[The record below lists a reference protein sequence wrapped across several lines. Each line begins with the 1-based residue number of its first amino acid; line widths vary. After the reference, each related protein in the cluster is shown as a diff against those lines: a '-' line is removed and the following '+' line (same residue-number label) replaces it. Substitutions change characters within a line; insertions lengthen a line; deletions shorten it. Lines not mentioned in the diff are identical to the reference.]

1 MGTIKVG
8 QKNPKTVDMGGF
20 TIAPND
26 ATATNKVIS
35 AEEKAKQ
42 VEKIMQLPKEQI
54 VPELRKRGFNEIADV
69 TEAQMKQEKEKA
81 EKQAESRAKRLAE
94 IKAMPE
100 EDQLSLLI
108 EEGFEDEAKE
118 LSEKLALDGEG
129 EQTDEGNGEENQ
141 ANEANVGGES
151 AELSEGE
158 DTEKTEKAT
167 KTKAAQEK
175 TAKKTK

>member
-1 MGTIKVG
+1 MGTIRVG
-8 QKNPKTVDMGGF
+8 QKNPKVYQSTGF
-20 TIAPND
+20 TTVTASQTKAAP
-26 ATATNKVIS
+26 KVLS
-35 AEEKAKQ
+35 EDEKK
-42 VEKIMQLPKEQI
+42 KLIDSIMQMPTDKRVAALRSAGLSKEADEYETYLADEHLR
-54 VPELRKRGFNEIADV
+54 ELNE
-69 TEAQMKQEKEKA
+69 EN
-81 EKQAESRAKRLAE
+81 RAKRLAE

-129 EQTDEGNGEENQ
+129 ERTDEGNGEENQ
-141 ANEANVGGES
+141 ANETNVGGEP

-158 DTEKTEKAT
+158 DTENTEKAT
-167 KTKAAQEK
+167 KTKAAPKK

>member
-1 MGTIKVG
+1 MGTIRVG
-8 QKNPKTVDMGGF
+8 QKNPKVYQSTGF
-20 TIAPND
+20 TTVTASQTKAAP
-26 ATATNKVIS
+26 KVLS
-35 AEEKAKQ
+35 EDEKK
-42 VEKIMQLPKEQI
+42 KLIDSIMQMPTDKRVTALRSAGLSKEADEYETYLADEHI
-54 VPELRKRGFNEIADV
+54 RELNE
-69 TEAQMKQEKEKA
+69 EN
-81 EKQAESRAKRLAE
+81 RAKRLAE

-167 KTKAAQEK
+167 KTKAAPKK

>member
-1 MGTIKVG
+1 MGTIRVGKKGHKTYTSEGFSTVTASAKGAVQKVL
-8 QKNPKTVDMGGF
+8 
-20 TIAPND
+20 
-26 ATATNKVIS
+26 S
-35 AEEKAKQ
+35 AEEKERLLSSIMSMP
-42 VEKIMQLPKEQI
+42 VEKRVGAMRAAGLNEKADEY
-54 VPELRKRGFNEIADV
+54 ETFLAEEHLRKMNEAN
-69 TEAQMKQEKEKA
+69 
-81 EKQAESRAKRLAE
+81 RAKRLAE

-129 EQTDEGNGEENQ
+129 EKTDDGNGEENQ
-141 ANEANVGGES
+141 GDEENAGGEP

-158 DTEKTEKAT
+158 KTEKKEKAV
-167 KTKAAQEK
+167 KTKAAPRK

>member
-1 MGTIKVG
+1 MGTIRVGKKGHKTYTSEGFSTVTASAKGAVQKVL
-8 QKNPKTVDMGGF
+8 
-20 TIAPND
+20 
-26 ATATNKVIS
+26 S
-35 AEEKAKQ
+35 AEEKERLLSSIMSMP
-42 VEKIMQLPKEQI
+42 VEKRVGAMRAAGLNEKADEY
-54 VPELRKRGFNEIADV
+54 ETFLAEEHLRKMNEAN
-69 TEAQMKQEKEKA
+69 
-81 EKQAESRAKRLAE
+81 RAKRLAE

-129 EQTDEGNGEENQ
+129 EKTDEGNGEENHGD
-141 ANEANVGGES
+141 EENVGGEP

-158 DTEKTEKAT
+158 KTEKKEKAV
-167 KTKAAQEK
+167 KTKAAPRK

>member
-1 MGTIKVG
+1 MGTIRVG
-8 QKNPKTVDMGGF
+8 QKNPKTYQSTGF
-20 TIAPND
+20 TTVTAEKTKAAP
-26 ATATNKVIS
+26 KVLS
-35 AEEKAKQ
+35 EDEKK
-42 VEKIMQLPKEQI
+42 KLIDSIMQLPTEKRVAALRNAGLSKEADEYETYLADEHI
-54 VPELRKRGFNEIADV
+54 RELNE
-69 TEAQMKQEKEKA
+69 EN
-81 EKQAESRAKRLAE
+81 RAKRLAE

-118 LSEKLALDGEG
+118 LSEKLALDSDGEK
-129 EQTDEGNGEENQ
+129 TDEGNGEENQ

-158 DTEKTEKAT
+158 DTEKKEKTT
-167 KTKAAQEK
+167 KTKAAPKK